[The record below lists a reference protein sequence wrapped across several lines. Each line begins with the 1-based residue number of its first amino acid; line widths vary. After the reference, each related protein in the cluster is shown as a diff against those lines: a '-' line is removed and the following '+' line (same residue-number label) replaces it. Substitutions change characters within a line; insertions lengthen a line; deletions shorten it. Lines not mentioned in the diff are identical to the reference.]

1 MPDYNP
7 DKESHRDHKWIVHKS
22 VTGMHDF
29 TKVAAGDK
37 TMPFNGEGRF
47 VVSDES
53 VANEIR
59 NKYPATTTVTRVT
72 ANHASDRGHKY
83 FFTCPKMPWHEEKQ
97 DE

>member
-1 MPDYNP
+1 
-7 DKESHRDHKWIVHKS
+7 
-22 VTGMHDF
+22 
-29 TKVAAGDK
+29 
-37 TMPFNGEGRF
+37 MPFNGEGRF

-83 FFTCPKMPWHEEKQ
+83 FFSCPAMPWHEQEKE
-97 DE
+97 DENEVRYFVFFDDSACIIQWIS